1 MGKDFKMKYCCT
13 TIALLSLLAG
23 PLAAGGMSPALI
35 EAASCGEFP
44 VISSVYDDATGVTT
58 LVCGEDAEAFV
69 PLTGGLAGPAL
80 GLLGA
85 AFLLGSTGGGG
96 GTSDTQ

>member
-1 MGKDFKMKYCCT
+1 MKYYYT

-23 PLAAGGMSPALI
+23 PLAAGGMSPRII

-58 LVCGEDAEAFV
+58 VICGEDAEAFV
-69 PLTGGLAGPAL
+69 PLVGGLAGPAL
-80 GLLGA
+80 ALLGA
-85 AFLLGSTGGGG
+85 GLLLGASGGDGS
-96 GTSDTQ
+96 TSDTFK